1 LLPLTLRNATL
12 RLCGAKTML
21 ADTQND
27 LYFERMAASLKDKVK
42 ILPFVSEGKVLD
54 VGAGGGEFTLAL
66 MELGNEAYALDGSE
80 EAVHHLEEKDVPSY
94 QKFSHEIAETFDAET
109 FDSIVCSSIIHEI
122 FSYGDDNADSAY
134 TLGSVENSLEQFH
147 QVLKDGGRLIIRD
160 GIAPANR
167 NETVKVLF
175 KDPEGVRMA
184 NKYLSMIPF
193 KTDIFPAPRH
203 KVGFI
208 VDEVEQSL
216 TGDAGSIMEFI
227 YTYTWGE
234 KSYPRETQE
243 LYGVFTLTEYVEF
256 LEAHGFNVLHA
267 EEYLQEGYPLHLK
280 DKIALYREDGTETP
294 FPMSNCLIVAEKK

>member
-1 LLPLTLRNATL
+1 
-12 RLCGAKTML
+12 ML

-42 ILPFVSEGKVLD
+42 ILPFVGAGKVLD

-80 EAVHHLEEKDVPSY
+80 EAVRHLEEKGVPSY
-94 QKFSHEIAETFDAET
+94 QNFSHEIAEVFPANT

-122 FSYGDDNADSAY
+122 FSYGDASENSAF
-134 TLGSVENSLEQFH
+134 TLGSVENSLSQFH
-147 QVLKDGGRLIIRD
+147 QVLKDGGKLIIRD
-160 GIAPANR
+160 GVAPANR
-167 NETVKVLF
+167 DEKIKLLF
-175 KDPEGVRMA
+175 KDPDGIRMA
-184 NKYLSMIPF
+184 NKYLEMIPF
-193 KTDIFPAPRH
+193 KAEMLPVPRH
-203 KVGFI
+203 KVGFT

-216 TGDAGSIMEFI
+216 TGDAGSIMEFL

-234 KSYPRETQE
+234 KSFERETQE
-243 LYGVFTLTEYVEF
+243 FYGVFTLTEYNEF

-267 EEYLQEGYPLHLK
+267 EEYLQEGYPAHLK
-280 DKIALYREDGTETP
+280 EKVVLYREDGSEAS